1 MEQYSGLLTM
11 DGNPI
16 PLRAVA
22 IHVAAW
28 GPASRVTVAQ
38 SYRNDERNPIEAVYT
53 FPLPDDCAVCGFQV
67 ELGGQILKGQVED
80 RERCLE
86 DYDSA
91 LDRGSMAFLM
101 DQDRPNVF
109 TAYVGNLQPQQ
120 EAVLRISYVAPLHW
134 LPDGLQLIVP
144 TVVSPRY
151 FTEEQVRT
159 MDPAEL
165 IHLTPPAVIGPLPYG
180 FTLTLDLEIPGTLS
194 GVECPS
200 HPLCW
205 EIKGNRLQGALAGPP
220 ASMDQDFVLN
230 MKVDHAG
237 TPFCLKAR
245 EADGGEVFMVILRPE
260 ILASPQR
267 EPLEVIFLVDCS
279 GSMQGESA
287 SQARNAMDL
296 CLRALEEGDT
306 FNLVAFG
313 SRYTSLF
320 PEPRPYNQ
328 TSLEVASGFVQTLDG
343 HMGGTEILPPL
354 RAIFKKPSAPGR
366 SRQVIMLTDGEVAN
380 ESEILS
386 LAKMHR
392 GNSRIYPVGL
402 GRGPNAYL
410 LRSLARISGGAAE
423 FVHPQAR
430 LEPVMVRLLEKVAFS
445 PEGSLNIEWGEELD
459 FQVPTLLPPVH
470 PGEFLLAFAR
480 FPGEGPSRVT
490 VKTTIPKI
498 GDRAWESTSMGMD
511 TGDDW
516 VLPVMMAREAIREL
530 EDQCYSSRSPGAG
543 DLIPLKERILSLSKK
558 YGILSS
564 LTSFLVVAEKRET
577 MAQEIAMRR
586 VPVALTRGWGGWDSP
601 VLFQSMPDIL
611 CIRQA
616 PDAMSGPPPF
626 LRSPSTKYSLKDTAP
641 SKSPDRREQAYRK
654 LIQRQEAEGWWP
666 LDGWLAQEAGES
678 LEILESVAQKMG
690 LLEKFARQAEATFN
704 AQYLLKTKFKE
715 WEAARHF
722 YPGLAQEAEV
732 TLERLESLIQQM
744 RLPENL
750 GNQVVATLAALY
762 LLHTKFQEWET
773 EWHLSAAKAE
783 RWLGGMKISLLP
795 PRAPFHS
802 WLNQVLP

>member
-1 MEQYSGLLTM
+1 MKQYSGLLTM
-11 DGNPI
+11 DGKPI

-22 IHVAAW
+22 IHVAAR

-38 SYRNDERNPIEAVYT
+38 SYRNDEKNPIEAVYT

-67 ELGGQILKGQVED
+67 ELDGQILKGQVED
-80 RERCLE
+80 REKCLE
-86 DYDSA
+86 EYDSA

-144 TVVSPRY
+144 MVVSPRY

-200 HPLCW
+200 HPLWW

-328 TSLEVASGFVQTLDG
+328 TSLEVASGFVKTLDG

-354 RAIFKKPSAPGR
+354 RAILEKPPAPGR
-366 SRQVIMLTDGEVAN
+366 SRQVILLTDGEVAN

-386 LAKMHR
+386 LAK
-392 GNSRIYPVGL
+392 
-402 GRGPNAYL
+402 
-410 LRSLARISGGAAE
+410 
-423 FVHPQAR
+423 
-430 LEPVMVRLLEKVAFS
+430 
-445 PEGSLNIEWGEELD
+445 
-459 FQVPTLLPPVH
+459 
-470 PGEFLLAFAR
+470 
-480 FPGEGPSRVT
+480 
-490 VKTTIPKI
+490 
-498 GDRAWESTSMGMD
+498 
-511 TGDDW
+511 
-516 VLPVMMAREAIREL
+516 
-530 EDQCYSSRSPGAG
+530 
-543 DLIPLKERILSLSKK
+543 
-558 YGILSS
+558 
-564 LTSFLVVAEKRET
+564 
-577 MAQEIAMRR
+577 
-586 VPVALTRGWGGWDSP
+586 
-601 VLFQSMPDIL
+601 
-611 CIRQA
+611 
-616 PDAMSGPPPF
+616 
-626 LRSPSTKYSLKDTAP
+626 TA
-641 SKSPDRREQAYRK
+641 
-654 LIQRQEAEGWWP
+654 
-666 LDGWLAQEAGES
+666 
-678 LEILESVAQKMG
+678 
-690 LLEKFARQAEATFN
+690 
-704 AQYLLKTKFKE
+704 
-715 WEAARHF
+715 
-722 YPGLAQEAEV
+722 
-732 TLERLESLIQQM
+732 
-744 RLPENL
+744 
-750 GNQVVATLAALY
+750 
-762 LLHTKFQEWET
+762 
-773 EWHLSAAKAE
+773 
-783 RWLGGMKISLLP
+783 
-795 PRAPFHS
+795 
-802 WLNQVLP
+802 

>member
-1 MEQYSGLLTM
+1 M
-11 DGNPI
+11 
-16 PLRAVA
+16 
-22 IHVAAW
+22 
-28 GPASRVTVAQ
+28 
-38 SYRNDERNPIEAVYT
+38 YT

-67 ELGGQILKGQVED
+67 ELDGQILKGQVED
-80 RERCLE
+80 REKCLE
-86 DYDSA
+86 EYDSA

-144 TVVSPRY
+144 MVVSPRY

-165 IHLTPPAVIGPLPYG
+165 IHLTPPAVLGPLPYG

-194 GVECPS
+194 GVECPT
-200 HPLCW
+200 HPLWW
-205 EIKGNRLQGALAGPP
+205 EIKDNRLQGALAGPP

-237 TPFCLKAR
+237 TPFCLKAP

-260 ILASPQR
+260 ILASTQR

-306 FNLVAFG
+306 FTLVAFG

-328 TSLEVASGFVQTLDG
+328 TSLEVASGFVKTLDG

-354 RAIFKKPSAPGR
+354 RDILKKPPAPGR
-366 SRQVIMLTDGEVAN
+366 SRQVILLTDGEVAN

-386 LAKMHR
+386 LAKQHR

-445 PEGSLNIEWGEELD
+445 PESSLIIEWGGGKPD
-459 FQVPTLLPPVH
+459 FQVPATLPPVY

-498 GDRAWESTSMGMD
+498 GDRVWDLTPMAMD

-530 EDQCYSSRSPGAG
+530 EDQCYSNRSPRAR

-564 LTSFLVVAEKRET
+564 LTSFLVVAERPE
-577 MAQEIAMRR
+577 AVAGEIAMRR
-586 VPVALTRGWGGWDSP
+586 VPVALTRGWGGLDEVPMMAKSRIRFCLRDVSLNEPDMKFSSEPRALISMAKKFISP
-601 VLFQSMPDIL
+601 PL
-611 CIRQA
+611 
-616 PDAMSGPPPF
+616 PPF
-626 LRSPSTKYSLKDTAP
+626 LEK
-641 SKSPDRREQAYRK
+641 PDQEERDFRH
-654 LIQRQEAEGWWP
+654 LIQEQHATGWWP
-666 LDGWLAQEAGES
+666 LNPWLA
-678 LEILESVAQKMG
+678 
-690 LLEKFARQAEATFN
+690 RQLGVTVK
-704 AQYLLKTKFKE
+704 QLK
-715 WEAARHF
+715 EAAANTSF
-722 YPGLAQEAEV
+722 LKS
-732 TLERLESLIQQM
+732 ESQ
-744 RLPENL
+744 R
-750 GNQVVATLAALY
+750 VVATLAALY
-762 LLHTKFQEWET
+762 LLHTKFQEWKS

-783 RWLGGMKISLLP
+783 RWLEGMKIHLV
-795 PRAPFHS
+795 APKKPFKE
-802 WLNQVLP
+802 WMTRFIGENNITRVTE

>member
-1 MEQYSGLLTM
+1 MKQYSGLLTM

-22 IHVAAW
+22 IHVAAR

-38 SYRNDERNPIEAVYT
+38 SYRNDEKKPIEAVYT

-67 ELGGQILKGQVED
+67 ELDGQILKGQVED
-80 RERCLE
+80 REKCLE
-86 DYDSA
+86 EYDSA

-144 TVVSPRY
+144 MVVSPRY

-200 HPLCW
+200 HPLWW

-328 TSLEVASGFVQTLDG
+328 TSLEVASGFVKTLDG

-354 RAIFKKPSAPGR
+354 RAILEKPPAPGR
-366 SRQVIMLTDGEVAN
+366 SRQVILLTDGEVAN

-386 LAKMHR
+386 LAKKHR

-445 PEGSLNIEWGEELD
+445 PEGSLIIEWGGGKPD
-459 FQVPTLLPPVH
+459 FQVPASLPPVY

-498 GDRAWESTSMGMD
+498 GDRAWDLTPMGMD

-530 EDQCYSSRSPGAG
+530 EDQCYSSRSPRAR

-564 LTSFLVVAEKRET
+564 LTSFLVVAERPEA
-577 MAQEIAMRR
+577 MAEEIAMRR
-586 VPVALTRGWGGWDSP
+586 VPVALTRGWGGLDEAPMMAQSRVRFCLRDMSLNEPDMEFSSEPRPFISMAKKFISP
-601 VLFQSMPDIL
+601 PLPAF
-611 CIRQA
+611 
-616 PDAMSGPPPF
+616 SGETRPRGKRFSPPHP
-626 LRSPSTKYSLKDTAP
+626 R
-641 SKSPDRREQAYRK
+641 
-654 LIQRQEAEGWWP
+654 
-666 LDGWLAQEAGES
+666 
-678 LEILESVAQKMG
+678 
-690 LLEKFARQAEATFN
+690 
-704 AQYLLKTKFKE
+704 
-715 WEAARHF
+715 AARNWLVAS
-722 YPGLAQEAEV
+722 GSLAGP
-732 TLERLESLIQQM
+732 TSRGF
-744 RLPENL
+744 R
-750 GNQVVATLAALY
+750 
-762 LLHTKFQEWET
+762 
-773 EWHLSAAKAE
+773 
-783 RWLGGMKISLLP
+783 
-795 PRAPFHS
+795 
-802 WLNQVLP
+802 